1 MRCYRI
7 KITSWISSFRYP
19 NLISGY
25 QPTLQVPPISTVLG
39 VINACAGRYLDHKL
53 LPLGYYFEYSARSI
67 DLETIYQIGL
77 KKEIK
82 QNVIKREFLF
92 ENKLFIY
99 LNNKEYIK
107 YFRHPVYPLLLGRST
122 DLASVELVEEIE
134 LKEISSPTKIK
145 GQIVPFNSCCL
156 PGVIQ
161 ALPKYFTNTI
171 PRSNIGTEPYSVIP
185 YNSADVPAPVK
196 AYRDVIENKEVDI
209 YFHELDFSKYL

>member
-77 KKEIK
+77 EKEIK
-82 QNVIKREFLF
+82 QNVIKRQSKGLESYF
-92 ENKLFIY
+92 KTPSLFI
-99 LNNKEYIK
+99 LSLTLKT
-107 YFRHPVYPLLLGRST
+107 HPAVPLDHLS
-122 DLASVELVEEIE
+122 
-134 LKEISSPTKIK
+134 
-145 GQIVPFNSCCL
+145 
-156 PGVIQ
+156 
-161 ALPKYFTNTI
+161 
-171 PRSNIGTEPYSVIP
+171 
-185 YNSADVPAPVK
+185 
-196 AYRDVIENKEVDI
+196 
-209 YFHELDFSKYL
+209 